1 MFYAL
6 IAKAIEKKPNLSF
19 EDDQTAKNGE
29 NRANFDD
36 DRAIM
41 LTYHDPEKKTYQR
54 VLEIWPK
61 KASSY
66 VIVKK
71 RLYEYLLGLKTPD
84 FGKYFTKDLILARLT
99 KKYKKPWVNLNDD
112 QLKSFLADFIAQYWY
127 GRATPDPCHATGG
140 GIILGLCLILYLT
153 QPDFTLI
160 NLGHWFYTGP
170 NH

>member
-1 MFYAL
+1 MTKTTKKTTTTKTTSKKAPAAKQPETKATTLSRKDRAQMFYAL

-112 QLKSFLADFIAQYWY
+112 QLKSFLADFIAQY
-127 GRATPDPCHATGG
+127 
-140 GIILGLCLILYLT
+140 
-153 QPDFTLI
+153 
-160 NLGHWFYTGP
+160 
-170 NH
+170 